1 MTSTNTNKQPL
12 FIDRPFIDHS
22 VLTTQIAGSSAN
34 KTLQVQGG
42 QAPALIVDMDAALSD
57 DNNSGGVVD
66 SVKIVRSDYQIP
78 PDYTV
83 NTTTSGTEI
92 ILESGNTVFIQ
103 ETGVLTGGGAPFSGK
118 GYYTYTGS
126 TTLTGVNTALNYS
139 GLIAS
144 GFSFESQFIYAQ
156 YGVTITFYHTR
167 GTTNPIPASGD
178 YAVLFT
184 KYLPSG
190 SQDVDCTDVLPQL
203 SAPVPAA
210 GDTSGL
216 SGGTPVRARGI
227 YLEKGDR
234 LYAGVLPT
242 NTYPSGYTPGVT
254 VIAQGGFF

>member
-1 MTSTNTNKQPL
+1 VTSTNTNKQPL

-22 VLTTQIAGSSAN
+22 VLTTQIAGSSVN
-34 KTLQVQGG
+34 KSLTVQGG

-66 SVKIVRSDYQIP
+66 SVKIIRSDYQIP

-83 NTTTSGTEI
+83 NTTTSGTDI

-103 ETGVLTGGGAPFSGK
+103 ETGVLTGGGAPFSGL

-139 GLIAS
+139 GGIAS
-144 GFSFESQFIYAQ
+144 GFSYQNQKYL
-156 YGVTITFYHTR
+156 
-167 GTTNPIPASGD
+167 ASGQ
-178 YAVLFT
+178 
-184 KYLPSG
+184 
-190 SQDVDCTDVLPQL
+190 QDVDCTDVLPQL

-210 GDTSGL
+210 GDISDLTSG
-216 SGGTPVRARGI
+216 SPVRARGI

-242 NTYPSGYTPGVT
+242 NTYPSGYTPGIT
-254 VIAQGGFF
+254 VVAQGGFF